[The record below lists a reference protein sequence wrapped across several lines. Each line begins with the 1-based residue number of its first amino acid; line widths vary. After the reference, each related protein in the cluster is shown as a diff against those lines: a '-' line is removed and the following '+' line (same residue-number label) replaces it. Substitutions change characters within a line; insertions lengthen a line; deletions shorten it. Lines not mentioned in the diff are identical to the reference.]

1 MLRTRILTALVIFP
15 VTLAVVFLATP
26 LVFKI
31 AIAAL
36 LLVGCLEFRRICA
49 LSAPAG
55 AALLILQAGIF
66 GALVLGWARVEPHAT
81 AILAA
86 SCLAWLLL
94 FVRLPLYRRGTQP
107 TAAFRVAGFVS
118 APVVL
123 TTCWFA
129 LAWLQEQ
136 PRGELIVFLLLLIIW
151 AADIGAYF
159 SGKQFGRH
167 KLAPV
172 ISPNK
177 TWEGVYGGL
186 ALALLVA
193 WLWSGPVAGLGIALP
208 ALAVM
213 SIATTLASIGG
224 DLFISLHKRTVGVAD
239 AGRLFPGHGGVL
251 DRYDSL
257 LAGAPFFALALGVL
271 AR

>member
-26 LVFKI
+26 PVFKG
-31 AIAAL
+31 AVAL
-36 LLVGCLEFRRICA
+36 LLLAGCLEFRRICD
-49 LSAPAG
+49 LSAAAG
-55 AALLILQAGIF
+55 VALLALQAGIF
-66 GALVLGWARVEPHAT
+66 AALLAGWATVAPRALP
-81 AILAA
+81 ILAA
-86 SCLAWLLL
+86 ACVAWLLL
-94 FVRLPLYRRGTQP
+94 FVRLPLFRSGARP
-107 TAAFRVAGFVS
+107 DTAYRVAGFLS
-118 APVVL
+118 APVTL
-123 TTCWFA
+123 TACWLA
-129 LAWLQEQ
+129 LGWLQEQ
-136 PRGELIVFLLLLIIW
+136 PQGPLIVFLLLLNIW
-151 AADIGAYF
+151 GADIGAYF
-159 SGKQFGRH
+159 SGKRFGRH

-186 ALALLVA
+186 VLALIVA
-193 WLWSGPVAGLGIALP
+193 WAWSGPIAGLGIALP
-208 ALAVM
+208 ALAVI
-213 SIATTLASIGG
+213 SLATTLSSIGG

-257 LAGAPFFALALGVL
+257 LSGAPFFALAFGVL